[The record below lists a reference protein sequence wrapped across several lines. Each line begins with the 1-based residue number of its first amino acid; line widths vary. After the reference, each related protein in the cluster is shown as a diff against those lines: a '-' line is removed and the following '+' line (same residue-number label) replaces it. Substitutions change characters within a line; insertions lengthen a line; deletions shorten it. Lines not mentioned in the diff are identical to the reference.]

1 MSYTSMCSTDQ
12 LTINRTSG
20 SFLGEI
26 RDDEPPDQVSS
37 QPADQASLDQTL
49 LLAARNGDVDA
60 FGELIKHHR
69 PACLR
74 RAHLM
79 LRNRNDAEDEVQNAF
94 WKAYQRLDQYRGE
107 GPFSAW
113 LTRIVEN
120 QCLMKLRGHG
130 HPNFVCLDEESE
142 LKPGVELVAQL
153 TNPEDDLG
161 LKEVVSLLRRE
172 VLRIPPLL
180 RHAII
185 LRDLNQLAINDVAV
199 RLGVSVPAA
208 KSRVMRAREELR
220 LRIRKH
226 CGRKGPG
233 TLMETAPQTRTALKR
248 TV

>member
-1 MSYTSMCSTDQ
+1 MSYTSPGSTNTS
-12 LTINRTSG
+12 TIDSTSRL
-20 SFLGEI
+20 FLRKITDDGV
-26 RDDEPPDQVSS
+26 RDHVSPEPQE
-37 QPADQASLDQTL
+37 QAL
-49 LLAARNGDVDA
+49 LLAARDGDMNA
-60 FGELIKHHR
+60 FGELIKRHR
-69 PACLR
+69 SACLR
-74 RAHLM
+74 RASHM
-79 LRNRNDAEDEVQNAF
+79 LRNRTDAEDEVQNAL

-107 GPFSAW
+107 GTFSAW

-120 QCLMKLRGHG
+120 QCLMRLRGQG
-130 HPNFVCLDEESE
+130 HSNYVCLDESSGM
-142 LKPGVELVAQL
+142 KPGVELVAQL

-185 LRDLNQLAINDVAV
+185 LRDLNQLAINEVAV

-233 TLMETAPQTRTALKR
+233 TLMQMAPQTRTALKR
-248 TV
+248 PV